1 MTLSAVFNARNNLLA
16 ILAAR
21 GFDVSEYDAYSISH
35 VSSMMEN
42 NQLDLLLE
50 TPGGKKIFVKYC
62 LDTRPNLDRLVDDFF
77 PSILSANDDLL
88 LICNDDMN
96 DAATEYIDT
105 LFASRG
111 LFVSITTL
119 KRLQFNVLEH
129 SMVPKH
135 VILTTEERDTFLTE
149 YQIKSSQLPEI
160 SRFDPVASALG
171 MRPGDICRIER
182 GSKTALTSDYYRVC
196 V

>member
-1 MTLSAVFNARNNLLA
+1 MSLSAVYNARNNLLA
-16 ILAAR
+16 VLAAR
-21 GFDVSEYDAYSISH
+21 GYDVSEYDAYSISH

-42 NQLDLLLE
+42 SQLDLLLE

-62 LDTRPNLDRLVDDFF
+62 LEARPNLDRLVDDFF
-77 PSILSANDDLL
+77 PSILSAKDDLL

-96 DAATEYIDT
+96 DAATEYIET
-105 LFASRG
+105 LFSSRG
-111 LFVSITTL
+111 LFVCITTL

-135 VILTTEERDTFLTE
+135 SILGAEDRVAFLEE
-149 YQIKSSQLPEI
+149 YQIKSTQLPEI
-160 SRFDPVASALG
+160 SRFDAVAAALG
-171 MRPGDICRIER
+171 MRPGDICKIER
-182 GSKTALTSDYYRVC
+182 SSKTALVSDYYRVC